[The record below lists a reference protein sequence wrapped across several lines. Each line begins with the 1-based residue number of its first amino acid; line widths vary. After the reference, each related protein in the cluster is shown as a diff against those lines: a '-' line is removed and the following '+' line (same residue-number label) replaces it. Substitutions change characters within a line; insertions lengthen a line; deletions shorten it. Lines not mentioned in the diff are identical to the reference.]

1 MVRLLFALWLICVGA
16 FASAQTIPPPVLVID
31 RVSLYQSSRYA
42 LQLRQDIVEKYQ
54 NQSAET
60 RRLEHTLR
68 AEELKLTELR
78 KTMSPE
84 DFAVAAQKFDDRAEA
99 ARRNAEENQRAADTE
114 LAQQERA
121 FFLRVRPI
129 IGQIMVERGATLV
142 LEDSAAI
149 FMKFNILDITD
160 VARDRIDAELAAP
173 IE

>member
-1 MVRLLFALWLICVGA
+1 MIRLVFTVWIVFLGA
-16 FASAQTIPPPVLVID
+16 VASAQSIPPPVLVID
-31 RVSLYQSSRYA
+31 RDALYQSSRYA
-42 LQLRQDIVEKYQ
+42 LQLRQDIVDKYQ
-54 NQSAET
+54 KDRAET
-60 RRLEHTLR
+60 RRLEDTLR

-84 DFAVAAQKFDDRAEA
+84 EFAAAAQQFDERAET
-99 ARRNAEENQRAADTE
+99 ARRQSEENQRQGNAE

-121 FFLRVRPI
+121 FFNRVRPI

-142 LEDSAAI
+142 LQDSAAI

-173 IE
+173 NE